1 MAAPGEPG
9 SDPGWDDLLAAL
21 SDETRDAE
29 ALCALLERCRAEAG
43 ASGAALY
50 ITDGGVLRLEEAV
63 GERVVPDLAPACPP
77 PPPASLAV
85 PGGLLVLVPADL
97 TAGAAVPPPLA
108 ALVALAVRLALA
120 KRQLKRHLFEA
131 SFRGVE
137 REALY
142 DVGLAIT
149 STLNLD
155 ALSEAILTW
164 ALALLD
170 ARRAALY
177 LFDAG
182 DYRLSRAQQGE
193 ARARF
198 SAAEA
203 AHLPADVLP
212 GATHLLS
219 AAIEIDGSPRGL
231 LVVADKES
239 RHGVGPFGD
248 SDRRTLQLFANQAA
262 IALENAHL
270 HRQALEKERLEREM
284 ELAAEIQ
291 RQILPK
297 AMPEVPGYELWGWNR
312 PARQVGGDYYDLL
325 PTADGRLVVTVGDV
339 SGKGMPAALMVSVL
353 HSALRLM
360 LDRQDLSPALLERLN
375 RHVRES
381 STPNKFITVL
391 TAALDV
397 GTHRFTYLNAGHNP
411 GLVVGGDGGL
421 RQMPA
426 SGLPLGLFAGAS
438 YQPGAVDL
446 GPGDLVCLYSDGIT
460 EASDPD
466 GEEFGLE
473 RLADLLRRHHGE
485 PLAGIARA
493 IDAFVT
499 AHARGLP
506 QGDDQTVVLLRR
518 TAG

>member
-1 MAAPGEPG
+1 MAEVEPG
-9 SDPGWDDLLAAL
+9 GGPGWEDLFAILC
-21 SDETRDAE
+21 DEARESE
-29 ALCALLERCRAEAG
+29 ALAVLLERFRAEAG
-43 ASGAALY
+43 ARRAAVYLEE
-50 ITDGGVLRLEEAV
+50 DGVLRLEAAA
-63 GERVVPDLAPACPP
+63 GEDGFPARLPTPLPP
-77 PPPASLAV
+77 GLQSLAV
-85 PGGLLVLVPADL
+85 PGGLLLFQPAEPA
-97 TAGAAVPPPLA
+97 AGPLASSPLA
-108 ALVALAVRLALA
+108 ALLALAVRLTAA

-149 STLNLD
+149 STLNLE

-177 LFDAG
+177 LLEAG
-182 DYRLSRAQQGE
+182 DYLLSRALGGD
-193 ARARF
+193 ARLRF
-198 SAAEA
+198 AATGA
-203 AHLPADVLP
+203 CTLPDDLLP

-219 AAIEIDGSPRGL
+219 AAIEIEGSPRGL

-248 SDRRTLQLFANQAA
+248 SDRRTLQLFAHQAA
-262 IALENAHL
+262 IALENARL

-297 AMPEVPGYELWGWNR
+297 GTPEVPGYELAGWNR

-325 PTADGRLVVTVGDV
+325 PTGSGRLVVTVGDV
-339 SGKGMPAALMVSVL
+339 SGKGMPAALMVSIL

-360 LDRQDLSPALLERLN
+360 LDRQGLGSALVEHLN

-381 STPNKFITVL
+381 STPNKFITLL
-391 TAALDV
+391 TAELDWAA
-397 GTHRFTYLNAGHNP
+397 HRLTYINAGHNP
-411 GLVVGGDGGL
+411 GLVLAWDGAVRHL
-421 RQMPA
+421 PA
-426 SGLPLGLFAGAS
+426 SGLPLGMFDAVS
-438 YQPGAVDL
+438 YQPGSVEL

-460 EASDPD
+460 EASDTL
-466 GEEFGLE
+466 GQEFGSE
-473 RLADLLRRHHGE
+473 RLAELLRAHRDE
-485 PLAGIARA
+485 TLPEVVRA
-493 IDAFVT
+493 IDAAVT
-499 AHARGLP
+499 AHAQGEP
-506 QGDDQTVVLLRR
+506 QGDDQTVVLIRR
-518 TAG
+518 AASP